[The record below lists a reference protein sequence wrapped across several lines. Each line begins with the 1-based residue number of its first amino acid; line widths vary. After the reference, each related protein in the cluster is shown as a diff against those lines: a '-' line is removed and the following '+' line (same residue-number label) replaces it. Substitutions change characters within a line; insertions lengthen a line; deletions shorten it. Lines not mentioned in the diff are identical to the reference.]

1 MLLAVETVE
10 LVSQL
15 FLLLE
20 ELLLAGGIRLSSS
33 ARGIQ
38 RHTETI
44 ADKHI
49 KHNAKGG
56 KLEGRPPPSYTHTAS
71 DLRYRHPQSGEHSSS

>member
-44 ADKHI
+44 ADNTSSTMQKVVNLREDLHP
-49 KHNAKGG
+49 A
-56 KLEGRPPPSYTHTAS
+56 THT
-71 DLRYRHPQSGEHSSS
+71 LLQT